1 MVGTLN
7 EALDLKRDKKQI
19 EEISS
24 SEFRR
29 LPKGLRIDI
38 PLKSTH
44 HWKRI
49 APLLRQYADQIETE
63 LRRKELMPVE
73 QLSNIHFRGHTLRDC
88 IDEIC
93 GVTRKTK

>member
-1 MVGTLN
+1 MVGTLQDAV
-7 EALDLKRDKKQI
+7 EMTRDKKQI
-19 EEISS
+19 EEISDF
-24 SEFRR
+24 EFRR

-38 PLKSTH
+38 PLRSTN

-49 APLLRQYADQIETE
+49 APLLRQYAEQIETE

-73 QLSNIHFRGHTLRDC
+73 QLSNIHFRGHTLRSR

-93 GVTRKTK
+93 GVTRKNR

>member
-1 MVGTLN
+1 MVGTIEQVL
-7 EALDLKRDKKQI
+7 EVKKEQRQI
-19 EEISS
+19 EEISDF
-24 SEFRR
+24 EFRR

-49 APLLRQYADQIETE
+49 APLLRQYAERIESE
-63 LRRKELMPVE
+63 LRRKELTPVE
-73 QLSNIHFRGHTLRDC
+73 QLSNIHFLGHTLRDY